1 MRQTSKQSRKR
12 RSRLWYLLPIF
23 LHIIGGLVAYFVVR
37 GSDDAIARNSLW
49 LGIILSAVTTS
60 LAVAIYL
67 AYLNDMT
74 EARERISTTVQV
86 INTAYGPIQYA
97 DVGHG
102 APVLMIHGAGGGFDQ
117 GLFTAKGALGDD
129 MADNYRIIAPSRF
142 GYLGTSMPSN
152 GDASPAAT
160 ADAHAA
166 LLDALG
172 IHDKVV
178 VIGTSAGALSSMQ
191 FAIKYPDRVSAL
203 VLEVPDGWK
212 PPITSTDSSEET
224 EEQLMANDFIMNT
237 VLKSDFIMWTF
248 TKIAKDQML
257 SFLGAT
263 PELQKTMTP
272 DEQKQVDEL
281 MKMIFPVSERQ
292 AGIINDGINHQKLE
306 RYTLENIRAPTLVI
320 DAKDVSTF
328 PGSKYTA
335 ENIPN
340 AQLVAFE
347 TGGHMLIGHGEDT
360 RAAIKDFLKEQ
371 LKQIEETSATEVQ

>member
-1 MRQTSKQSRKR
+1 KSDFKKK

-23 LHIIGGLVAYFVVR
+23 LLIIGGLIAYFMLR
-37 GSDDAIARNSLW
+37 ESNHTIARNSLW
-49 LGIILSAVTTS
+49 LGIILSTVATTLA
-60 LAVAIYL
+60 LAVYL
-67 AYLNDMT
+67 AYVSDMAA
-74 EARERISTTVQV
+74 ARERISTAQV

-97 DVGHG
+97 DVGRG

-117 GLFTAKGALGDD
+117 GLFTAKGALGEDNIP
-129 MADNYRIIAPSRF
+129 DNYRIIAPSRF
-142 GYLGTSMPSN
+142 GYLGTPMPSD
-152 GDASPAAT
+152 GDASPAAA

-166 LLDALG
+166 LLDVLD

-191 FAIKYPDRVSAL
+191 FAMKYPDRVLAL
-203 VLEVPDGWK
+203 VLEVPDSWK
-212 PPITSTDSSEET
+212 PPITTDGSQT

-248 TKIAKDQML
+248 TKVAKGQMV

-263 PELQKTMTP
+263 SELQKTMTT

-281 MKMIFPVSERQ
+281 MNMIFPVSERQ
-292 AGIINDGINHQKLE
+292 AGIVNDGINHQKLE
-306 RYTLENIRAPTLVI
+306 RYPLENIRAPTLVI

-335 ENIPN
+335 ENISN
-340 AQLVAFE
+340 AKLVAFE
-347 TGGHMLIGHGEDT
+347 TGGHMLIGHGDDT
-360 RAAIKDFLKEQ
+360 RNAINEFLKQ
-371 LKQIEETSATEVQ
+371 HQQIDTTAIRSQ

>member
-1 MRQTSKQSRKR
+1 M
-12 RSRLWYLLPIF
+12 
-23 LHIIGGLVAYFVVR
+23 VA
-37 GSDDAIARNSLW
+37 
-49 LGIILSAVTTS
+49 
-60 LAVAIYL
+60 
-67 AYLNDMT
+67 
-74 EARERISTTVQV
+74 ARERISTAQV
-86 INTAYGPIQYA
+86 INTAIGPIQYA
-97 DVGHG
+97 DVGQG
-102 APVLMIHGAGGGFDQ
+102 IPVLMVHGAGGGFDQ

-142 GYLGTSMPSN
+142 GYLGTPMPSD
-152 GDASPAAT
+152 GDASPAAA

-166 LLDALG
+166 LLHALG

-203 VLEVPDGWK
+203 VLEVPDSWK
-212 PPITSTDSSEET
+212 HPITDGSET
-224 EEQLMANDFIMNT
+224 TEQLMANDFIMNT

-248 TKIAKDQML
+248 TKIAKDQMV

-281 MKMIFPVSERQ
+281 MTMIFPVSERQ
-292 AGIINDGINHQKLE
+292 AGIINEAINHQKLE
-306 RYTLENIRAPTLVI
+306 RYPLESIRAPTLVI

-335 ENIPN
+335 ENIQN
-340 AQLVAFE
+340 AELVAFE

-360 RAAIKDFLKEQ
+360 RAAIKDFLKQ
-371 LKQIEETSATEVQ
+371 HQIEPLAIATQ